1 MRYLDVPDDD
11 AVDVY
16 ELSISKIQVPHT
28 KDRFAKATVQLCE
41 DSDRYLRAVAAGG
54 LAAEPDFTL
63 TDVTQEEMSRHY
75 KNRFARKESPGRRV
89 YDQIKIRARGMC
101 PLCGPRT
108 VGTLDHY
115 WPKSPHT
122 SLAVHPANLVPCCW
136 ECNNR
141 KADFQPSDRAGELLH
156 PYFDNLGNDL
166 WLECEIIDVSGSPAF
181 LFAPTRPAS
190 WSDETFWR
198 VCHHFEFFDLGE
210 LYASQ
215 AANEFESIRHEL
227 AEVLTEDDAAG
238 VRKHLERATRSRT
251 NSEPNG
257 WQAAMYR
264 AMAASTK
271 FHAGPFTK

>member
-1 MRYLDVPDDD
+1 MRYLGVPDDD

-16 ELSISKIQVPHT
+16 KRSISKIRRRPI
-28 KDRFAKATVQLCE
+28 KERFVKATDQVCA
-41 DSDRYLRAVAAGG
+41 DSTRYLKAVTAGG
-54 LAAEPDFTL
+54 LTTEPAFTL
-63 TDVTQEEMSRHY
+63 TDVTQSEMLSHY
-75 KNRFARKESPGRRV
+75 KNRFAHKNGPGHRV
-89 YDQIKIRARGMC
+89 YNQIKVRARGWC

-115 WPKSPHT
+115 LPKSPHT

-141 KADFQPSDRAGELLH
+141 KGDFQPSDRDGELLH
-156 PYFDNLGNDL
+156 PYFDNLGDDL
-166 WLECEIIDVSGSPAF
+166 WLDCEIVNVGGSPAF

-190 WSDETFWR
+190 WSGETFRR

-227 AEVLTEDDAAG
+227 AEVLTKDDAAG
-238 VRKHLERATRSRT
+238 VRRHLERAARSRT
-251 NSEPNG
+251 SNEPNG

-264 AMAASTK
+264 VMAASTE
-271 FHAGPFTK
+271 FHAGPFAK